1 MWRSLDLEM
10 AIVRCKSQ
18 STKDLT
24 SAEGCWWCR
33 LPSGSV
39 NRFARQTIL
48 GSKAQVLKI
57 LDFRRDINAKIGRN
71 LKMSPLHKEFKDIP
85 DDKISPGS
93 KSQL

>member
-24 SAEGCWWCR
+24 SAKGCWWCR

-39 NRFARQTIL
+39 NRFARQIIL
-48 GSKAQVLKI
+48 G
-57 LDFRRDINAKIGRN
+57 FRRDINAKIGRN
-71 LKMSPLHKEFKDIP
+71 LKISTKSS
-85 DDKISPGS
+85 KILLR
-93 KSQL
+93 SQRTVKNQSSY